1 MGSVK
6 KYFVKYLSV
15 YKTDKDKFE
24 HLSEDLQNYLLE
36 FLEVNRVI
44 AAKNRFI
51 RKATKQIKE
60 DLIDIKRLKKR
71 VTDLHPKIKSIPN
84 GYSFSNLSVEKD
96 RNSYRLIINWLGLK
110 KKCSLGTDL
119 RKIGKICR
127 EEYLNKEIKLNQKNF
142 KEVIRASFLDI
153 LNDSLMQM
161 GYDNFKHCKKI
172 KFNYELKTFE
182 IQLNEGVDYTKR
194 DTISQSK
201 KLGQNVNTPTSI
213 KKTNRLKNSYG
224 WVPFPNLHHALDK
237 D

>member
-71 VTDLHPKIKSIPN
+71 VTDLHPKVKSIPN

-96 RNSYRLIINWLGLK
+96 RNSYRLNINWLGLK

-119 RKIGKICR
+119 RKIGR
-127 EEYLNKEIKLNQKNF
+127 RNRRL
-142 KEVIRASFLDI
+142 
-153 LNDSLMQM
+153 
-161 GYDNFKHCKKI
+161 YD
-172 KFNYELKTFE
+172 
-182 IQLNEGVDYTKR
+182 
-194 DTISQSK
+194 
-201 KLGQNVNTPTSI
+201 
-213 KKTNRLKNSYG
+213 
-224 WVPFPNLHHALDK
+224 A
-237 D
+237 